1 VNRFSLRFTISL
13 QPPVSHFSRDES
25 NVSKEAPMF
34 ETSVIQARA
43 QAASGR
49 LSLLTISLIAHSAVI
64 VGAIAY
70 SIASVD
76 FPSSAPDAYEHAP
89 VFVSLRIPPP
99 LGIPDGGAK
108 REPQQQK
115 QSTPPPQPAQITA
128 PSTVPETITPGTAA
142 ESTAPSTG
150 IVDGPVGV
158 PWGVKDSIG
167 DMDAPPIVN
176 TLPPPVE
183 EKIYQPHEVKAPV
196 LLHKVDPLY
205 PRIFQRAGMAAT
217 VVIRCVIDKNGHV
230 RDPQVVVS
238 GKKPFDDEV
247 INAVQQW
254 RYTPA
259 SLRGEAVDSYLDV
272 TVHFEVKR

>member
-1 VNRFSLRFTISL
+1 
-13 QPPVSHFSRDES
+13 
-25 NVSKEAPMF
+25 MF

-43 QAASGR
+43 QAAGGR

-76 FPSSAPDAYEHAP
+76 FPSTAPDAYEHAP
-89 VFVSLRIPPP
+89 VFASLRIPPP
-99 LGIPDGGAK
+99 LGTPDGGAK

-115 QSTPPPQPAQITA
+115 QSTPAPQPTQITA
-128 PSTVPETITPGTAA
+128 PSTVPETITPVAATPGTAA
-142 ESTAPSTG
+142 ESTGPSIGT
-150 IVDGPVGV
+150 VDGPVGV
-158 PWGVKDSIG
+158 PWGKDSIG
-167 DMDAPPIVN
+167 EIDAPPIVN
-176 TLPPPVE
+176 TVPPVQD
-183 EKIYQPHEVKAPV
+183 KIYQPHEVTAPV

-205 PRIFQRAGMAAT
+205 PRIFQRAGMAST
-217 VVIRCVIDKNGHV
+217 VVLRCVIDKNGHV
-230 RDPQVVVS
+230 RDPQVVIS